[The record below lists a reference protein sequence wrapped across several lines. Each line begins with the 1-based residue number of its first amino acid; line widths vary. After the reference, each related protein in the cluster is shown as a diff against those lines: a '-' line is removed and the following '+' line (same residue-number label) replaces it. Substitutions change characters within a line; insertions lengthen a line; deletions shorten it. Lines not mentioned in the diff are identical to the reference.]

1 MLRVWFGERKNAI
14 DNTSVYF
21 KNTYQDEWITEP
33 FSREIIHAVDRSEV
47 IDAQTI
53 KSPVLGTIPPEK
65 LSGGVKTLILMAHY
79 PGKIF
84 NASNC
89 GNNCA
94 RWILELGERQNF
106 TINLHHI
113 MDFGPGEFQIRI
125 LNHRTLVAHDMREFL
140 DAGSRYLLEV
150 PRER

>member
-1 MLRVWFGERKNAI
+1 MLRVWFDERKNAI

-53 KSPVLGTIPPEK
+53 KSPVLGMIPPEK

>member
-1 MLRVWFGERKNAI
+1 VDPHQDLQHPAAFAGEEGDKHLPRCYN
-14 DNTSVYF
+14 
-21 KNTYQDEWITEP
+21 
-33 FSREIIHAVDRSEV
+33 EIIHTVDRSEV

-53 KSPVLGTIPPEK
+53 KSPVLGMIPPEK